1 MSGTPKETMKL
12 SFSISRVQAE
22 EAIRKIRE
30 LKETEGSRFHQGVTV
45 VPLPAQGKEREAVT
59 AWNDRINRFRD
70 TVEYPEDMEWLID
83 NVAKPLRERGVP
95 APVEMYRHEGMGS
108 EKTDYFTLRWKFEN
122 ARLTR
127 IAILTIVTGTRKADL
142 YLHRW
147 RKNHEIDE
155 NFYELDMNDSK
166 TVQFAGNLVIANQTV

>member
-1 MSGTPKETMKL
+1 MSDTPKET
-12 SFSISRVQAE
+12 
-22 EAIRKIRE
+22 
-30 LKETEGSRFHQGVTV
+30 VT
-45 VPLPAQGKEREAVT
+45 T
-59 AWNDRINRFRD
+59 WSDRINWFRD
-70 TVEYPEDMEWLID
+70 TVEYPRDMEWLI
-83 NVAKPLRERGVP
+83 NNIAEPLRELGVP

-108 EKTDYFTLRWKFEN
+108 EKTDYFTLRW
-122 ARLTR
+122 RLLNR
-127 IAILTIVTGTRKADL
+127 SAVLTIVTGTRKADL